1 MAKRMTS
8 MNVSMPASMRK
19 WVETRMESEGFANAS
34 EYFRHLVRQ
43 DAEKIK
49 YLRKLIDEAEK
60 SGPPVPFTKELLEDI
75 RAQLRE
81 RVASR
86 KRKSA

>member
-43 DAEKIK
+43 DAVTIK
-49 YLRKLIDEAEK
+49 HLRKLIREGEK
-60 SGPPVPFTKELLEDI
+60 SGPVEPFTDSDWKHI
-75 RAQLRE
+75 RARLKAARG
-81 RVASR
+81 SR
-86 KRKSA
+86 SRKSA